1 MSDSDSDDYSS
12 KFELYE
18 EALKAAKYDI
28 KKINDISITDTG
40 VIRRVVNDNLRY
52 DPDEGFT
59 EEVIEDL
66 QDRMISELMGEIK
79 QMKKKA
85 SQKKKKKKKS
95 KKSKKKRSK
104 KRSKKR

>member
-1 MSDSDSDDYSS
+1 MSESDSDSDDYLS

-18 EALKAAKYDI
+18 EALKAAKDDI
-28 KKINDISITDTG
+28 NKTKNISKN

-85 SQKKKKKKKS
+85 SQKKKKKKS
-95 KKSKKKRSK
+95 NKKSK
-104 KRSKKR
+104 KRSKKSKRHKKR